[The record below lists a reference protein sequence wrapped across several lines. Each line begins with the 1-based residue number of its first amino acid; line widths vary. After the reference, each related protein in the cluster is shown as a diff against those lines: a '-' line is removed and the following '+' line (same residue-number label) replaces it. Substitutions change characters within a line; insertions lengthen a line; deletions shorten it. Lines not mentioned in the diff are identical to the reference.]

1 MMLKKGHVEGWRE
14 GWSSGTRRTQ
24 RQLNSASAS
33 VVQSE
38 GGRATVSSALVLGC
52 MWLVDGTCKHQ
63 SQDMH
68 SCPSFPSC
76 SSMTLGSY
84 FSLNLSF
91 LTCKLERRP
100 LALPHHEGIGKEI
113 G

>member
-1 MMLKKGHVEGWRE
+1 MERRLELWDKEDTKAAELRL
-14 GWSSGTRRTQ
+14 SSV
-24 RQLNSASAS
+24 A
-33 VVQSE
+33 QSE

-52 MWLVDGTCKHQ
+52 TWLVEWTFKHQ

-76 SSMTLGSY
+76 SSVTLGSY
-84 FSLNLSF
+84 FSLNFSF
-91 LTCKLERRP
+91 ITCKLERRP
-100 LALPHHEGIGKEI
+100 LALPHHEGVGKEI